1 MTISVQEI
9 SEKLNVDESGI
20 RFLLGVISG
29 LSWKSKKLV
38 KAKQCRS
45 PFNLTVYFIFLS
57 RVPAISPSPTIFKKI
72 SAIFATCLFRTQ
84 WHGHCLVEHWQR
96 RTHPLQYLHHGDLGH
111 VENLPRFPTFNHFHV
126 HFSHGILGR
135 RLLFQADHRIR
146 HQLDN
151 ARLCSMPKTHWTL
164 CGCTWRNQT
173 RTWAEQ
179 RSKGECLERSSFYFR
194 NV

>member
-1 MTISVQEI
+1 MKVEKTRESKTVQT
-9 SEKLNVDESGI
+9 SLQFDN
-20 RFLLGVISG
+20 
-29 LSWKSKKLV
+29 LSD
-38 KAKQCRS
+38 
-45 PFNLTVYFIFLS
+45 FFF

-84 WHGHCLVEHWQR
+84 RHGHCLVEHWQR
-96 RTHPLQYLHHGDLGH
+96 RTHPLLYLHHGDLVH

-151 ARLCSMPKTHWTL
+151 AGLCSMPKTHWTL
-164 CGCTWRNQT
+164 CGCT
-173 RTWAEQ
+173 
-179 RSKGECLERSSFYFR
+179 
-194 NV
+194 